1 MSAAKGKTN
10 TKTPVKETGT
20 SLPKVTQGKAAAPA
34 ATTPAKKEGGTTEA
48 APAVSTT
55 PAKGNDKNTKG
66 GAATPK
72 LPAIQGKEKAGA
84 GPILKETAEKDS
96 ADKGSGT
103 ENTVAPPG
111 ADNSTAVAD
120 NSNATPAAVAS
131 LPTTADPAAAPAPA
145 PEPPAAPPAPIII
158 NNNGKVV
165 LIYEQYNE
173 QFDIKHGS
181 TTHENIDEVYCLSFV
196 MPNCLIHLSK
206 HPPAIKRQLEAD
218 EKFDDLYLPEHPRGT
233 YHGLEDDQTY
243 YVYVE
248 QEAQQLK
255 RDQER
260 MRQIAAGMAGA
271 IKKGDGLIPKD
282 DGRAMESC
290 SCIYGNPCVDE
301 YGCKDWNNRYAIA
314 MKNGW
319 KGF

>member
-10 TKTPVKETGT
+10 VKAPVKETAT

-34 ATTPAKKEGGTTEA
+34 TTPAKKEAGPAEA
-48 APAVSTT
+48 AVAATT
-55 PAKGNDKNTKG
+55 PAKGNDKNAKSTT
-66 GAATPK
+66 APK
-72 LPAIQGKEKAGA
+72 LPAIQGKGKSGA
-84 GPILKETAEKDS
+84 ATILKES
-96 ADKGSGT
+96 T
-103 ENTVAPPG
+103 ENTTESSGTANVAVPPVG
-111 ADNSTAVAD
+111 GVTIATESSNTTPAVTPVVVTTATLDPA
-120 NSNATPAAVAS
+120 ATPA
-131 LPTTADPAAAPAPA
+131 LTAEPSTAPLAPAPV
-145 PEPPAAPPAPIII
+145 II

-165 LIYEQYNE
+165 LRYEQYNE

-206 HPPAIKRQLEAD
+206 HPPAVHRKLEGE
-218 EKFDDLYLPEHPRGT
+218 EKYDDLYLPEVPRGT
-233 YHGLEDDQTY
+233 YQGLEDDQTY

-260 MRQIAAGMAGA
+260 MRQIAAGMDGLT
-271 IKKGDGLIPKD
+271 KKGDGLIPKD

-290 SCIYGNPCVDE
+290 SCVYGNPCVDE